1 MRAVRASRCL
11 TRPTYVHCNYSNY
24 TRSKALVKTKIIRIG
39 NSQGIRIPKPVLEE
53 AGLGDEVELRITPS
67 GLVLEPLASA
77 RSGWEAAARDLA
89 AEELDA
95 SDVFLPTDFDETEWE
110 W

>member
-1 MRAVRASRCL
+1 M
-11 TRPTYVHCNYSNY
+11 
-24 TRSKALVKTKIIRIG
+24 KTKIIRIG

-53 AGLGDEVELRITPS
+53 AGLGDEVELRITAA

-89 AEELDA
+89 AREPDT
-95 SDVFLPTDFDETEWE
+95 SDVFVPTDFDEREWE

>member
-1 MRAVRASRCL
+1 M
-11 TRPTYVHCNYSNY
+11 
-24 TRSKALVKTKIIRIG
+24 KTKIIRIG

-53 AGLGDEVELRITPS
+53 AGLADEVEVRITES
-67 GLVLEPLASA
+67 GLVLEPLVSA

-89 AEELDA
+89 AKERD
-95 SDVFLPTDFDETEWE
+95 STDVFLSTDFDETDWE